1 MNKKICL
8 LGLLFFMVTSP
19 VQEAVAT
26 SVNVVVNQQKVK
38 ALEINIKVDGDN
50 VIFDTSPIMV
60 KGKSL
65 VAAREICDVLNIK
78 LEWLPATKTLK
89 MSNAQKKVE
98 VVLGK
103 NTYKVNGNTVNMP
116 AGTTAQNISINN
128 KSVTFVPLRLMVDAF
143 DYRMDWDSNTNTA
156 NIKQKQPIN
165 KGDSLLVEVDTNLM
179 MRKQPS
185 KTGEIVKRLPDGTSI
200 KAVSA
205 IVEKEGITWVK
216 VQDSSG
222 TVGYVATDWVTVDK
236 KADYGI
242 DQYAVVQVD
251 TSLNVRKESKVGA
264 EVLGKLTNGTKV
276 KIISS
281 VVSSGSYDWVKIQT
295 MDGKIKGWVAMD
307 WLVKQDDYKPT
318 QKPTPEESLKLQEV
332 SIDRDSYFMPIINI
346 IGNKK
351 YKATTTFLDKNGNY
365 PDRIVIDVPQM
376 DMGVY
381 KSKLNA
387 EGLMVLDYKMYPIK
401 AIKLSNAGENSRII
415 IELEKKIGYKI
426 IEAEG
431 KNGLSIVFDKDDY
444 YIGGSENVH
453 EEKKPD
459 QVQSNNDF
467 LGAKM
472 VTYKGEN
479 ALEISA
485 DKINQYNITKLEKP
499 DRMVIDFED
508 MKVAPKFERIN
519 LSSDFVT
526 QIRTSQF
533 QSDEI
538 VANKKAIVRV
548 VVDLKQKAIVKT
560 EIVGNKM
567 YMIFKKENTTY
578 NGMSYFKGDGYSKIS
593 FNDITKY
600 ANQVMTG
607 LEPSTLMV
615 KLDANYPTTSQ
626 LVSFDDGYLIDMNY
640 QEKDG
645 NKYAVLKLYGDVK
658 YEANYQGKNLVMTFY
673 REKPALRKVTVVVD
687 AGHGGLSNQRYNG
700 HSGDSGAISPHTG
713 LKEKDV
719 NLAAA
724 LKLQQELEA
733 RGYNVIMTRSTDVY
747 ITLMERA
754 NIANQANA
762 DVFIS
767 LHHNS
772 IANPNVRGIMTLYC
786 PTFESEIKSVDQY
799 PLAKAI
805 QDQLAAQ
812 LGAQDRGVIKRPEL
826 VVIRETKMPAVLVE
840 LGFLTNAR
848 EAQVVATDEYQR
860 NAAKAIADGMEA
872 YLNTLK

>member
-8 LGLLFFMVTSP
+8 LGLLFFMATSP
-19 VQEAVAT
+19 VQEAMAT

-65 VAAREICDVLNIK
+65 VAAREICDALNIK

-205 IVEKEGITWVK
+205 VIEKEGITWVK
-216 VQDSSG
+216 VQDGSG
-222 TVGYVATDWVTVDK
+222 AVGYVATDWVTVDK
-236 KADYGI
+236 KADYGV
-242 DQYAVVQVD
+242 DQYAIVQVD

-264 EVLGKLTNGTKV
+264 EVVGKLANGTKV
-276 KIISS
+276 KIISA

-307 WLVKQDDYKPT
+307 WLVKQGDYKPT

-365 PDRIVIDVPQM
+365 PDRIVIDVPKM
-376 DMGVY
+376 DMSVY

-472 VTYKGEN
+472 VTYKGEK

-485 DKINQYNITKLEKP
+485 DKIDKYNITKLEKP

-508 MKVAPKFERIN
+508 MKVASEFERIN

-538 VANKKAIVRV
+538 VANKKAMVRV

-560 EIVGNKM
+560 ETVGNKM
-567 YMIFKKENTTY
+567 YIIFKKENTTY

-640 QEKDG
+640 EEKDG

-673 REKPALRKVTVVVD
+673 REKPALRKVTVVID

-700 HSGDSGAISPHTG
+700 HSGDSGAVSPHTG

-805 QDQLAAQ
+805 QDQLVAQ
-812 LGAQDRGVIKRPEL
+812 LGVQDRGVIKRPEL

>member
-1 MNKKICL
+1 MA
-8 LGLLFFMVTSP
+8 TSP

-365 PDRIVIDVPQM
+365 PDRIVIDVPKM

-607 LEPSTLMV
+607 LEPSTLMI